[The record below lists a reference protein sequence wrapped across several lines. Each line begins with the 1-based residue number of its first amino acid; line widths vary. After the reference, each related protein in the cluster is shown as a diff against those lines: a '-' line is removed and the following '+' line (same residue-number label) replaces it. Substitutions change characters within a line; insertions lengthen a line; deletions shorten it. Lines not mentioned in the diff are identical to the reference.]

1 MPTHHPS
8 SGRRVGSAMRASFIG
23 VLLVFVSV
31 GLSTFAS
38 FPAKEIS
45 PGIGSE
51 TDRLIRVNVSV
62 WDTDGRPVKDLAA
75 SDFRVF
81 QDGTPLAIRRFMG
94 PTTPLRVMIL
104 VDTSG
109 SMRRAFARLQAALL
123 DFVSSFARY
132 DEIALVSFTRD
143 PFVETDF
150 SIDVDRLRRAISKLQ
165 LTRERIEVTWLFDA
179 LPLALDE
186 LQNSGERVRT
196 ALVLVTDGLDRGSH
210 RVTKRQLLQMASR
223 RLVSIYV
230 VQAYERKNGFLEALS
245 GVTGARVY
253 RPDKNLE
260 RHLEQLARH
269 LSAHY
274 FLGLAPPQHQPKAKR
289 HSISVTVDRPDVTV
303 VAPTEY
309 HTP

>member
-1 MPTHHPS
+1 MCT
-8 SGRRVGSAMRASFIG
+8 SFIG

-31 GLSTFAS
+31 WLSTLAS
-38 FPAKEIS
+38 FPAKGIP

-150 SIDVDRLRRAISKLQ
+150 SIDVDRLRRAISTLQ

-186 LQNSGERVRT
+186 LQSSGGRT

-274 FLGLAPPQHQPKAKR
+274 LLGLAPPQRQSKAKR